1 MRPDAIFTGSD
12 ASAVGAIRAIN
23 EAGLRVPEDIAVVGF
38 DDVDIAQ
45 SATPSLTTMRQP
57 VQKKGAAAA
66 RILLDHIEG
75 KLTEPRHMIFPT
87 ELVVRQSCGATLT
100 QPLERG

>member
-1 MRPDAIFTGSD
+1 
-12 ASAVGAIRAIN
+12 
-23 EAGLRVPEDIAVVGF
+23 
-38 DDVDIAQ
+38 
-45 SATPSLTTMRQP
+45 MRQP